1 MNCSEEEAMLCLPQ
15 LRDTLVPTLDDPANT
30 DRGDE
35 SLTSVSVVRS
45 DKTRAFEIESIK
57 KVDN

>member
-1 MNCSEEEAMLCLPQ
+1 MDCNEKEAILGLPQ
-15 LRDTLVPTLDDPANT
+15 LGDTLVPTLDDPADT

-45 DKTRAFEIESIK
+45 GSMA
-57 KVDN
+57 

>member
-1 MNCSEEEAMLCLPQ
+1 MPGLPQ
-15 LRDTLVPTLDDPANT
+15 LGDTLVPTLDDPADT

-45 DKTRAFEIESIK
+45 GSLA
-57 KVDN
+57 